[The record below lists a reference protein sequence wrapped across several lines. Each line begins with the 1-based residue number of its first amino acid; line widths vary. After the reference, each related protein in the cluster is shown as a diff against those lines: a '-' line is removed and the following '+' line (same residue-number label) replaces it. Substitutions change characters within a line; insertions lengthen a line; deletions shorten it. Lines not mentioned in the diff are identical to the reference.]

1 MLSLMSPRKGK
12 LLLVLRVAA
21 IAGAGVVLVS
31 PVMHEPTLEG
41 QSVRDLV
48 RQATAYSQ
56 GSGTNQEAADILRR
70 NGSKAVPGLVG
81 MMGPL
86 HPSPLSRAARA
97 ITTRY
102 WLGSHLPQPI
112 RDWAERTAWEENRRV
127 DDREW
132 AVVWCASL
140 GSNAWMAH
148 PALIAGC
155 RDADWHVRKEAG
167 RALVRTDVSP
177 AVAVPILSEMVLQ
190 DSNFVVRYWAA
201 SSLGL
206 LHEQAQAAIPALRQ
220 VTNHPNW
227 WLSSRARE
235 ALREVE
241 SVSLTKKGS

>member
-1 MLSLMSPRKGK
+1 MLVQ
-12 LLLVLRVAA
+12 VLGAA
-21 IAGAGVVLVS
+21 ATAAAGVALLGLR
-31 PVMHEPTLEG
+31 MREPTLEG

-56 GSGTNQEAADILRR
+56 GPGTNHEAADILRR

-81 MMGPL
+81 MMAPVR
-86 HPSPLSRAARA
+86 PSPLTRTVRA

-102 WLGSHLPQPI
+102 WLGAHLPQRI
-112 RDWAERTAWEENRRV
+112 RDWAERATREEERRA

-140 GSNAWMAH
+140 GSNAWAAR
-148 PALIAGC
+148 PALIAAC
-155 RDADWHVRKEAG
+155 QDADWRVRKEAG
-167 RALVRTDVSP
+167 RALVRSEVSP
-177 AVAVPILSEMVLQ
+177 AVAVPILSQMVLE
-190 DSNFVVRYWAA
+190 DSNLVVRYWAA

-206 LHEQAQAAIPALRQ
+206 LHEQAKAAIPALRQ
-220 VTNHPNW
+220 VTNHPNE

-241 SVSLTKKGS
+241 STSLAKKGS